1 MNIRIFIGIM
11 SLLVISFL
19 PLARSLAM
27 PPMERMALPNGPA
40 LVVFQDH
47 SIPVVTFELL
57 ISAGSWR
64 DPQDKKGLA
73 NLTVKS
79 ILLGTKNLSFD
90 RINERLDFLGAN
102 LEAECKKDFAT
113 VGMQMLKKDLD
124 DGLGLFLELVTS
136 PSFPASDVAREKDN
150 ILGKLQ
156 AKEDDPLEVANRA
169 FEKALFL
176 SSPYAWNVEGDQ
188 ETLAGIT
195 PDDLAKFYGSF
206 FRPNNS
212 ILVIGGDITPE
223 EVKARIVPKLQQWQ
237 AAEIP
242 EMQFLREFA
251 SGMTTVKIDRPISQ
265 ASVVIGNPGM
275 YRADR
280 DYYAFTVLNQILG
293 SGNLSSRLMEEIRI
307 KKGLAYAVESLVLAR
322 KHAGSFRILLQTK
335 NESAREA
342 IALAVAEMERL
353 QREPVSEVEL
363 KRAKDFL
370 IGNFPLKFSSR
381 QEDYA
386 KFLAQVEFYGLG
398 ADYPDKY
405 ASLIN
410 AVTAQD
416 ILRVA
421 KQYLKPE
428 GYVMVVVA
436 DLKKAGLQ

>member
-1 MNIRIFIGIM
+1 MNTKIFIGIL
-11 SLLVISFL
+11 SLLVVSFL

-27 PPMERMALPNGPA
+27 PPMERMALPNRLA

-47 SIPVVTFELL
+47 SLPVVTFELL
-57 ISAGSWR
+57 VSAGSWR

-90 RINERLDFLGAN
+90 QINERLDFIGAN
-102 LEAECKKDFAT
+102 LEAECRKDYALA
-113 VGMQMLKKDLD
+113 GMQMLKKDLD

-136 PSFPASDVAREKDN
+136 PSFPASDVAREKDD
-150 ILGKLQ
+150 ILGKLR

-176 SSPYAWNVEGDQ
+176 NSPYAWDVEGNQ
-188 ETLAGIT
+188 ESLARIM

-212 ILVIGGDITPE
+212 ILVIGGDITLE
-223 EVKARIVPKLQQWQ
+223 EVKTRIVPKLQQWQ

-242 EMQFLREFA
+242 EMQFKREFA
-251 SGMTTVKIDRPISQ
+251 QGMTNVRIDRPISQ
-265 ASVVIGNPGM
+265 ASVIIGNPGM
-275 YRADR
+275 DRADK
-280 DYYAFTVLNQILG
+280 DYYAFSILNQILG
-293 SGNLSSRLMEEIRI
+293 SGNLSSRLMEEIRV
-307 KKGLAYAVESLVLAR
+307 KKGLAYSVESLVLAR

-335 NESAREA
+335 NESTKES
-342 IALAVAEMERL
+342 IALAVAEMERF
-353 QREPVSEVEL
+353 QREPVSEDEL

-370 IGNFPLKFSSR
+370 IGNFPLKYSSTQ
-381 QEDYA
+381 QEYA

-398 ADYPDKY
+398 ADYPDRY
-405 ASLIN
+405 ASLIT